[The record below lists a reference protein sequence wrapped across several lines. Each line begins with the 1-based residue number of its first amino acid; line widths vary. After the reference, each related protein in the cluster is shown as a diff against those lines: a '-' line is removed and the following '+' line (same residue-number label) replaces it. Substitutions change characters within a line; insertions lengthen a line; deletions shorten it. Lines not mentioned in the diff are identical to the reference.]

1 MPAIWDRIAPGDS
14 HSVALQAALRQE
26 YSPEVVRAALTL
38 SALREQAKPRF
49 SRAAEMWFDRT
60 RLEQATQEIVA
71 RHKAQRFAACAGKTV
86 LDLCCGVGS
95 DAIAIARQGIGE
107 GDAFRLG
114 PLHSF
119 EERMSNVPIT
129 IRAVDMSPLATWYTQ
144 RNAEVYGVASHIETL
159 VSDVEKVDIAGQFVH
174 LDPDRR
180 TQGQRQVRLE
190 FGSPGLPYLQA
201 LTKSA
206 AGGAI
211 KVSPASNFG
220 GKFTDCEVELVSV
233 HGECKEATIWFGQ
246 LRQADPF
253 RATILPQGATI
264 AGDPWEYRPRLVP
277 SVLNYLF
284 DPDPAVV
291 RAGLVDRVGESLG
304 LWRLDDSEEY
314 LTGDTLVDSP
324 FVRGFEVLADLNNNT
339 KEIRDYF
346 RISKFGQVEI
356 KCRHMSIDA
365 DAIRRKLPLPGKEP
379 GVLLFARVAGKAR
392 AIVAR
397 RCG

>member
-1 MPAIWDRIAPGDS
+1 MEPDLAAIAVLEQLRLTPAIWDRIAVSDS

-38 SALREQAKPRF
+38 AALRSQARARF
-49 SRAAEMWFDRT
+49 TRAESMWFDRT
-60 RLEQATQEIVA
+60 RLEQATQEVVA
-71 RHKAQRFAACAGKTV
+71 RHKALRFAACVGSTV
-86 LDLCCGVGS
+86 LDLCCGIGA
-95 DAIAIARQGIGE
+95 DAIAIAQ
-107 GDAFRLG
+107 
-114 PLHSF
+114 HTQ
-119 EERMSNVPIT
+119 VQ
-129 IRAVDMSPLATWYTQ
+129 AVDLSPLATWYTQ
-144 RNAEVYGVASHIETL
+144 RNAEAYGVASNIETL
-159 VSDVEKVDIAGQFVH
+159 VSPVESVAVAGRFVH

-190 FGSPGLPYLQA
+190 FGSPSLPYLQD

-206 AGGAI
+206 TGGAI

-220 GKFTDCEVELVSV
+220 GKFTDCEIELVSV
-233 HGECKEATIWFGQ
+233 SGECKEATIWFGQ
-246 LRQADPF
+246 LRQPAPF

-264 AGDPWEYRPRLVP
+264 AGDPWDYRPRLAP
-277 SVLNYLF
+277 LGKYLF

-291 RAGLVDRVGESLG
+291 RAGLVDCVGDSLD
-304 LWRLDDSEEY
+304 LRRLDDAEEY
-314 LTGDTLVDSP
+314 LTGDMLVESP
-324 FVRGFEVLADLNNNT
+324 FVRGFEVVADLTNNT
-339 KEIRDYF
+339 REIRDHF
-346 RISKFGQVEI
+346 RTSPFGQVEI

-365 DAIRRKLPLPGKEP
+365 DAIRRKLPLPGNEP

>member
-1 MPAIWDRIAPGDS
+1 MDADLVAIAVLEQLRAAPAIWDRIPPGDS
-14 HSVALQAALRQE
+14 HSAALQATLRQE
-26 YSPEVVRAALTL
+26 YPAEVVRAALTL
-38 SALREQAKPRF
+38 AALRTQARPRF
-49 SRAAEMWFDRT
+49 TRAEAMWFDRT

-71 RHKAQRFAACAGKTV
+71 RHKAQRFAACAGQTV
-86 LDLCCGVGS
+86 LDLCCGVGA
-95 DAIAIARQGIGE
+95 DAIAIAAHTQ
-107 GDAFRLG
+107 
-114 PLHSF
+114 
-119 EERMSNVPIT
+119 VK
-129 IRAVDMSPLATWYTQ
+129 AVDMSPLATWYTQ

-201 LTKSA
+201 LTKTA

-246 LRQADPF
+246 LRQPAPF

-264 AGDPWEYRPRLVP
+264 AGDPWEYRPRLAP
-277 SVLNYLF
+277 LGKYLF

-291 RAGLVDRVGESLG
+291 RAGLVDCVGDSLD
-304 LWRLDDSEEY
+304 LRRLDDAEEY
-314 LTGDTLVDSP
+314 LTGDSPVESP
-324 FVRGFEVLADLNNNT
+324 FVRGFEVVADLTNNT

-346 RISKFGQVEI
+346 RTSSFGQVEI

-365 DAIRRKLPLPGKEP
+365 DAIRRKLPLPGDEP

-397 RCG
+397 RCC